1 MDEQNNAGQVQGAAQ
16 GGAVDNSGDTV
27 DYETLYKGLC
37 ATVKE
42 LQAERD
48 SLKSEN
54 DGLRKQQEALT
65 VETQKVRETNYTL
78 SRQLDLTQA
87 GAAKTPEEVIYEAF
101 IKKKGD

>member
-1 MDEQNNAGQVQGAAQ
+1 MDEQEKTTQGAGTAQ
-16 GGAVDNSGDTV
+16 EGNVNNSGDTV

-48 SLKSEN
+48 SLKNEN

-65 VETQKVRETNYTL
+65 VEAQKVRETNYTL
-78 SRQLDLTQA
+78 SRQLDLSQA
-87 GAAKTPEEVIYEAF
+87 GAAKTPEEEIYEAF

>member
-1 MDEQNNAGQVQGAAQ
+1 MDEQEKTAQGAGAAQ
-16 GGAVDNSGDTV
+16 DGNVGNSGDSV
-27 DYETLYKGLC
+27 DYELLYKGLC
-37 ATVKE
+37 ETVKE

-48 SLKSEN
+48 SLKNEN

-87 GAAKTPEEVIYEAF
+87 GVAKTPEEVIYEAF
-101 IKKKGD
+101 IKKGD